1 MAFDGSGD
9 GLIGLSTQLASFGTG
24 DFTVE
29 SWVYLTSI
37 SGADR
42 YLFTT
47 GNGVDNS
54 LRLYLDSTG
63 NVAVFTSN
71 TLVLTSTNP
80 LVVNTWT
87 HVAVCRYNGTL
98 AVYINGVR
106 NGTASYSTAINC
118 NGNISVG
125 SANNLSASMIG
136 YLDDMRVTK
145 GIARYTSNFTPPTT
159 AFLTL

>member
-1 MAFDGSGD
+1 
-9 GLIGLSTQLASFGTG
+9 
-24 DFTVE
+24 
-29 SWVYLTSI
+29 
-37 SGADR
+37 
-42 YLFTT
+42 
-47 GNGVDNS
+47 
-54 LRLYLDSTG
+54 
-63 NVAVFTSN
+63 
-71 TLVLTSTNP
+71 
-80 LVVNTWT
+80 
-87 HVAVCRYNGTL
+87 VCRYNGTL